1 MAHLLDSEPTDDD
14 VIEAWV
20 LAMCTSGTGV
30 AAARRALP
38 AWEDPSTA
46 SAEDNEQFDMAMNAV
61 LVRMIER
68 WKAEFARS
76 CPLREDLPFPQ
87 RFEHWCA
94 HAAEEDRAWL
104 QMLRPLLD
112 RIPPEEECAKHT
124 AAARQALDN
133 TQLIAALESSAVQDA
148 IIDKAFA
155 DARLV
160 TEHSARTMQYRIP
173 EGDDGYAWDKAFER
187 GDVVEAGEAA
197 MGCVSVAVVAALHA
211 VAHSFACC

>member
-1 MAHLLDSEPTDDD
+1 
-14 VIEAWV
+14 
-20 LAMCTSGTGV
+20 
-30 AAARRALP
+30 
-38 AWEDPSTA
+38 
-46 SAEDNEQFDMAMNAV
+46 
-61 LVRMIER
+61 
-68 WKAEFARS
+68 
-76 CPLREDLPFPQ
+76 
-87 RFEHWCA
+87 
-94 HAAEEDRAWL
+94 
-104 QMLRPLLD
+104 
-112 RIPPEEECAKHT
+112 
-124 AAARQALDN
+124 LDN

-197 MGCVSVAVVAALHA
+197 MGCVSAAAIVAAVHV